1 MIPFL
6 HTGLCAVLL
15 LGALAVVRAQDQK
28 ADATGTWSWTV
39 AGRNGGA
46 DRKMSLKFKVEG
58 DKLTGKLIAPGRND
72 QTTETEIKDGK
83 IKDGEFSFTVSRERN
98 GTTTVTKYTGK
109 ISGDTIK
116 GKTSMERDGQA
127 VGRERDWE
135 AKREKS
141 DAAK

>member
-6 HTGLCAVLL
+6 HTGLCALLVLST
-15 LGALAVVRAQDQK
+15 LAVVRAQDQK
-28 ADATGTWSWTV
+28 ADPTGTWSWTV
-39 AGRNGGA
+39 PGRGGGP

-58 DKLTGKLIAPGRND
+58 DKLTGKLITPGRGER
-72 QTTETEIKDGK
+72 TTETEIKDGK

-116 GKTSMERDGQA
+116 GKTSTERNGQSS
-127 VGRERDWE
+127 GRDWE
-135 AKREKS
+135 AKRDKS
-141 DAAK
+141 EAAK

>member
-1 MIPFL
+1 
-6 HTGLCAVLL
+6 
-15 LGALAVVRAQDQK
+15 
-28 ADATGTWSWTV
+28 
-39 AGRNGGA
+39 
-46 DRKMSLKFKVEG
+46 MSLKFKVEG